1 MKNLKKLFVL
11 TIMIAIITGC
21 GKIPTLKNGE
31 EAVATTDKGS
41 ISTEELYQK
50 LKVKNGAAVINDMID
65 TIILNSMY
73 KDETDEEKKYIE
85 EQIKSIKEAAEQ
97 YNTTYSY
104 MIKYYGFENE
114 KELKEYFSLT
124 YKRKEA
130 VNKYIADSLS
140 DKEINKYYKDEIYGD
155 IKVKHILISPDTNDE
170 MTTEQKNEADAKAK
184 KEAQSII
191 TQLNNGADFDKLA
204 KEKSNDTA
212 TASKGGDLGWISTD
226 EDFVQEFLD
235 AAFKL
240 EKGKYTSSPVK
251 TTHGYHI
258 IYKTDE
264 KTKPKFDK
272 VKQTIIDKLVE
283 EKLNKDSTLYYD
295 TLEKIRK
302 DNNMKIVDTD
312 LSKLYKEYNKSL
324 KENAKNTESQK

>member
-1 MKNLKKLFVL
+1 MEKFKKLFVL

-50 LKVKNGAAVINDMID
+50 LKVKNGASVINDMID
-65 TIILNSMY
+65 TVILNSMY

-85 EQIKSIKEAAEQ
+85 EQISSIKEAAEQ

-104 MIKYYGFENE
+104 MIKYYGFSDED
-114 KELKEYFSLT
+114 ELKDYFSLT

-130 VNKYIADSLS
+130 VEKYIADSLS
-140 DKEINKYYKDEIYGD
+140 DKEIKKYYEDEIYGD
-155 IKVKHILISPDTNDE
+155 IRVKHILISPDTNDE
-170 MTTEQKNEADAKAK
+170 MTTEQKSEAEANAK

-191 TQLNNGADFDKLA
+191 TQLNNGADFDELA
-204 KEKSNDTA
+204 KEKSDDTA

-240 EKGKYTSSPVK
+240 EKGKYTASPVK

-264 KTKPKFDK
+264 KSKPKFDK

-283 EKLNKDSTLYYD
+283 EKLNDDSTLYYD
-295 TLEKIRK
+295 TLEKIRE
-302 DNNMKIVDTD
+302 DNNMKIIDTD

-324 KENAKNTESQK
+324 KENAKSTESQS

>member
-11 TIMIAIITGC
+11 AILVTVVTGC

-31 EAVATTDKGS
+31 EAVVNTNKGG
-41 ISTEELYQK
+41 ISAEDLYQK
-50 LKVKNGAAVINDMID
+50 LKTKNGTAIMVDMID
-65 TIILNSMY
+65 TIILNDMY
-73 KDETDEEKKYIE
+73 KEETDAEKKYIE
-85 EQIKSIKEAAEQ
+85 EQVAKLKSAAEQ
-97 YNTTYSY
+97 YKSTYSA

-124 YKRKEA
+124 YKRNQA
-130 VNKYIADSLS
+130 VNKYVGKSI
-140 DKEINKYYKDEIYGD
+140 KEKELKKYYEKEVYGD
-155 IKVKHILISPDTNDE
+155 IKVKHILISPETNDE
-170 MTTEQKNEADAKAK
+170 MTTEEKNKADENAK

-191 TQLNNGADFDKLA
+191 TKLNNGGNFDKLA
-204 KEKSNDTA
+204 KEYSDDTA

-240 EKGKYTSSPVK
+240 EKGKYSSSPVK

-264 KTKPKFDK
+264 KEKPKYDD
-272 VKQTIIDKLVE
+272 VQQDIIDKLVE
-283 EKLNKDSTLYYD
+283 KKLKDDSTLYYD
-295 TLEKIRK
+295 TLEEIRK
-302 DNNMKIVDTD
+302 DYDMDIVDSD
-312 LSKLYKEYNKSL
+312 LSKLYKEYM
-324 KENAKNTESQK
+324 KNLIANSKNNNN